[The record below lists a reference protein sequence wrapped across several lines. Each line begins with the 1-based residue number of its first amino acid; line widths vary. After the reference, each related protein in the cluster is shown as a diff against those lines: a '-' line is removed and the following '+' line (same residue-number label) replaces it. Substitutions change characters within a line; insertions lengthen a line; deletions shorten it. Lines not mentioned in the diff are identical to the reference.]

1 MVDFGGWDMPLNYG
15 SQIEEH
21 HAVRQHAGLFDVSHM
36 RALDLSGVRARECLR
51 LLLANDVARLKGPG
65 KALYS
70 CMLNEAGGILDDLI
84 VYRLDDEHFRVVVN
98 AGTADKDQAW
108 ISGRAVAMN
117 VQLRARSDQALLAV
131 QGPEARAHVAALLSP
146 PDAARALNLDV
157 FVGAQ
162 IGDWFLAR
170 TGYTGEDGFE
180 IMVAAEAAE
189 ELWRALSAR
198 GVRCCGLGAR
208 DTLRLE
214 AGMNLYGQDMDEHT
228 HPLESGLEWTV
239 AWNPPE
245 RQFIGRRALEGLR
258 ATGTVPL
265 MCGLVLEDRAVMR
278 AHQRV
283 IVPEKGEGMIT
294 SGTFSPTLGRSIALA
309 RLPAGSAGEV
319 QVEVRGKLLPARIVR
334 PPFVRH
340 GRALVQV

>member
-1 MVDFGGWDMPLNYG
+1 
-15 SQIEEH
+15 
-21 HAVRQHAGLFDVSHM
+21 
-36 RALDLSGVRARECLR
+36 
-51 LLLANDVARLKGPG
+51 
-65 KALYS
+65 
-70 CMLNEAGGILDDLI
+70 
-84 VYRLDDEHFRVVVN
+84 
-98 AGTADKDQAW
+98 
-108 ISGRAVAMN
+108 MN

>member
-21 HAVRQHAGLFDVSHM
+21 QAVRQHAGLFDVSHM
-36 RALDLSGVRARECLR
+36 RALDLSGERARECLR
-51 LLLANDVARLKGPG
+51 LLLANDVARLKDPG

-84 VYRLDDEHFRVVVN
+84 AYRLDDEHFRVVVN

-108 ISGRAVAMN
+108 ISARAAAMN

-146 PDAARALNLDV
+146 PDAARALNLAV

-180 IMVAAEAAE
+180 IMVPAEAAE

-198 GVRCCGLGAR
+198 GVHCCGLGAR

-228 HPLESGLEWTV
+228 HPLESGLGWTV

-283 IVPEKGEGMIT
+283 IVPDRGEGMIT

-319 QVEVRGKLLPARIVR
+319 QVEVRGKLLPARVVR

>member
-36 RALDLSGVRARECLR
+36 RVLDLSGPHTRECLR
-51 LLLANDVARLKGPG
+51 LLLANDVARLKDPG

-70 CMLNEAGGILDDLI
+70 CMLNEEGGILDDLI
-84 VYRLDDEHFRVVVN
+84 VYGLGDELFRVIVN

-108 ISGRAVAMN
+108 ISARAAAMG
-117 VQLRARSDQALLAV
+117 VRLEARTDQALLAI
-131 QGPEARAHVAALLSP
+131 QGPEAREHLAALLSP
-146 PDAARALNLDV
+146 ADAARALSLDV

-162 IGDWFLAR
+162 IGEWFIAR

-180 IMVAAEAAE
+180 IMLPAAAAEG
-189 ELWRALSAR
+189 LWRALSAR

-214 AGMNLYGQDMDEHT
+214 AGMNLYGLDMDEHT

-239 AWNPPE
+239 AWDPPE
-245 RQFIGRRALEGLR
+245 RAFIGRTALERLR
-258 ATGTVPL
+258 AAGTVPRL
-265 MCGLVLEDRAVMR
+265 CGLVLEERAVMR

-283 IVPEKGEGMIT
+283 IVPNEGEGMIT
-294 SGTFSPTLGRSIALA
+294 SGTFSPTLSRSIALA
-309 RLPAGSAGEV
+309 RLPPGQAREV
-319 QVEVRGKLLPARIVR
+319 QVEVRGKLLPARVVR

-340 GRALVQV
+340 GRALIPV

>member
-1 MVDFGGWDMPLNYG
+1 
-15 SQIEEH
+15 
-21 HAVRQHAGLFDVSHM
+21 
-36 RALDLSGVRARECLR
+36 
-51 LLLANDVARLKGPG
+51 
-65 KALYS
+65 
-70 CMLNEAGGILDDLI
+70 MLNEAGGILDDLI

-108 ISGRAVAMN
+108 ISGRAAAMN